1 MLAKAEPAHLPA
13 TRRTGSGWTK
23 RDRTATAQEAH
34 MERADWLEGGF
45 DSAQARFLMLTA
57 ITHHR
62 FRSRTWGEREIR
74 RLYAELTEIDVS
86 AAQVIASRRGP
97 SAWLRRPGQRSWPE
111 AQEAC

>member
-1 MLAKAEPAHLPA
+1 
-13 TRRTGSGWTK
+13 
-23 RDRTATAQEAH
+23 
-34 MERADWLEGGF
+34 MERTDWLAGGF

-62 FRSRTWGEREIR
+62 FTSRVWGEQEIR

-86 AAQVIASRRGP
+86 AAQVLAPRRGA
-97 SAWLRRPGQRSWPE
+97 SAWIRRPAERPWRA